1 MCQIEIVRH
10 ISLFAAARSALGL
23 AEPLRRVIKVPR
35 LWAQATTL
43 EFDPYLGRQIIPM
56 ALKVLD
62 NFVLGI
68 AGLRF
73 HHRIQELPPHGLST
87 ASRSGF

>member
-1 MCQIEIVRH
+1 M
-10 ISLFAAARSALGL
+10 
-23 AEPLRRVIKVPR
+23 IKVPR

-43 EFDPYLGRQIIPM
+43 EFNPYLGRQIIPM

-73 HHRIQELPPHGLST
+73 HHRIEELTPHGLST
-87 ASRSGF
+87 ASRSVSDPTLVVTMVMVISVRNAHPLTR